1 VAPLAAPAD
10 LSVFVQDATYDL
22 PTLTRALT
30 QASSTIRAYTGQDL
44 EFRAADV
51 VIVTPKPGCVVYL
64 PQLPVQA
71 VSLVEIL
78 VPDYTTGI
86 DTWTAVS
93 GGYRFN
99 AHGAVYLTKT
109 LPTWPTG
116 WDTVRVTYDHGY
128 QVIPDPIRDVC
139 LELAARSLDNPYKD
153 STRRTDV
160 LQTDMFSRSAK
171 DVTMRDT
178 ERATL
183 SRYTLHEVA

>member
-1 VAPLAAPAD
+1 VAAFATAAD
-10 LSVFVQDATYDL
+10 LTTFIQDASYDVA
-22 PTLTRALT
+22 TLDQALSK
-30 QASSTIRAYTGQDL
+30 ASSTIRAYTGQELDYWVG
-44 EFRAADV
+44 DV
-51 VIVTPKPGCVVYL
+51 VVLTPRPGSVVYL

-78 VPDYTTGI
+78 TPDYVTGV
-86 DTWTAVS
+86 DTWTSLV

-99 AHGAVYLTKT
+99 AHGAVYLTRS
-109 LPTWPTG
+109 LATWPTG

-128 QVIPDPIRDVC
+128 HVIPEPIRYVC

-153 STRRTDV
+153 SSRRTDV

-178 ERATL
+178 ERETL